1 MKKFKRIY
9 IEITN
14 CCNFRCSFCL
24 DTKREK
30 RYMSK
35 EEFKIVIDK
44 VKENVESVFLHVKGE
59 PLLHKEL
66 EEILK
71 ICEDAKLDVNIT
83 TNGFFL
89 EDKKEILLKSKALRQ
104 LNVSIHSIEENNF
117 NKITQDE
124 YINKV
129 INACKYINENSNV
142 IISYRLWNLDD
153 LENLSKDSKIL
164 DALKKAYNIENIEEA
179 IQKNHFIKLNKNT
192 YINLDTKF
200 VWPSLNNEVVSKCGS
215 CYGLRQQLGILVDGT
230 VVPCCLD
237 NDGDITLGNIFTQS
251 LQEILESKRARN
263 IVSGF
268 LTGKLVE
275 PLCKRC
281 GFRENKRR

>member
-14 CCNFRCSFCL
+14 ACNFRCSFCL

-30 RYMSK
+30 RYMSVK
-35 EEFKIVIDK
+35 EFKIVIDK

-59 PLLHKEL
+59 PLLHSNL

-89 EDKKEILLKSKALRQ
+89 ADKKEILVNSKALRQ
-104 LNVSIHSIEENNF
+104 LNVSIHSIEENKF
-117 NKITQDE
+117 NSITQDE
-124 YINKV
+124 YIKKV

-153 LENLSKDSKIL
+153 MTNLNKDSKIL
-164 DALKKAYNIENIEEA
+164 DALKEAYNIENIKEA
-179 IQKNHFIKLNKNT
+179 IQNNHYIKLNKTT

-200 VWPSLNNEVVSKCGS
+200 VWPSLNNKIVSKCGS
-215 CYGLRQQLGILVDGT
+215 CYGLRQQIAVLVDGT

-237 NDGDITLGNIFTQS
+237 NDGDIALGNIFKQS
-251 LQEILESKRARN
+251 LEEIVNGERSRKIIA
-263 IVSGF
+263 GF

-275 PLCKRC
+275 PLCQRC
-281 GFRENKRR
+281 GFRKNKRK

>member
-14 CCNFRCSFCL
+14 ACNFRCSFCL

-30 RYMSK
+30 RYMSTK
-35 EEFKIVIDK
+35 EFKIVIDK
-44 VKENVESVFLHVKGE
+44 VKEHVESVFLHVKGE
-59 PLLHKEL
+59 PLLHSDL
-66 EEILK
+66 ENILK
-71 ICEDAKLDVNIT
+71 ICEEAKLDVNIT

-89 EDKKEILLKSKALRQ
+89 EDKKEILVKSKALRQ
-104 LNVSIHSIEENNF
+104 LNVSIHSIEENKF
-117 NKITQDE
+117 NKLTQEE
-124 YINKV
+124 YITKV
-129 INACKYINENSNV
+129 LNACKYINANSNV

-153 LENLSKDSKIL
+153 VTNLNKDSKIL
-164 DALKKAYNIENIEEA
+164 DALKEAYNVENIEEA
-179 IQKNHFIKLNKNT
+179 IQNNHYIKLNKTT

-200 VWPSLNNEVVSKCGS
+200 VWPSLNNKVVSKCGS
-215 CYGLRQQLGILVDGT
+215 CYGLRQQIGILVDGS

-237 NDGDITLGNIFTQS
+237 NDGDITLGNILEDS
-251 LQEILESKRARN
+251 LENIVNCQRAKN

-275 PLCKRC
+275 PLCQRC